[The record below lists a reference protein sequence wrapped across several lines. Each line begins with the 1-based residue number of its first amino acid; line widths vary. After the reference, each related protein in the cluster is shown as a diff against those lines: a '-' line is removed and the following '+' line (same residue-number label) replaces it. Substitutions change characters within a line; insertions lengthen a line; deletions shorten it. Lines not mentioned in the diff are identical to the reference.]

1 MEKYMLGKINEH
13 LLLGSF
19 YIFAAS
25 FSNTVL
31 SLIHTNFVFNMLSHP

>member
-1 MEKYMLGKINEH
+1 LDNGKIHAWEDNEH

-25 FSNTVL
+25 FS
-31 SLIHTNFVFNMLSHP
+31 